1 MVDSIRASLG
11 RNAGIKFAFLLVIA
25 ALLPCYC
32 VAAGLLAVNQT
43 KPALV
48 TRTAETTAIAGLPD
62 ASVQPSLRPS
72 ITPFGRDQTLVP
84 TATLALQSTPVQLAT
99 PLPYVTYDSNALFG
113 TPNNG
118 VVDPNA
124 NGAGEILIGTPS
136 DGSLGTGVSL
146 LACPGDDGQGSNT
159 IQTSVGVNALIGGT
173 IYCKTIKD
181 PYKIGVQAVL
191 DRGVKVAIEIFALR
205 DGGASITRFSQPIRI
220 CLQGEGA
227 YIFLDA
233 NDSPRQPRELPAEL
247 NGTYICGTINSAGL
261 VVLTER

>member
-11 RNAGIKFAFLLVIA
+11 RNAGIKFALLLVIA

-48 TRTAETTAIAGLPD
+48 TRTAETSGIVGLPN
-62 ASVQPSLRPS
+62 ASAQPSSRPS
-72 ITPFGRDQTLVP
+72 ITPFGQDQPLIP
-84 TATLALQSTPVQLAT
+84 TATFALRATPAQLAT
-99 PLPYVTYDSNALFG
+99 PLPYVTFDSNALFG
-113 TPNNG
+113 TPSNG
-118 VVDPNA
+118 LADPNA
-124 NGAGEILIGTPS
+124 NGNEASLIGTPS
-136 DGSLGTGVSL
+136 NGSIGAGVSL
-146 LACPGDDGQGSNT
+146 LACPGDDGQGNNT
-159 IQTSVGVNALIGGT
+159 IQTSVGANALVGGT

-181 PYKIGVQAVL
+181 SYKIGVQSVL
-191 DRGVKVAIEIFALR
+191 DRGVKVAVEIFALR
-205 DGGASITRFSQPIRI
+205 DGGESITRFSQPIRI

-227 YIFLDA
+227 YLFLDA

-247 NGTYICGTINSAGL
+247 SGTYICGTINSAGL